1 MRSRQ
6 QNKLF
11 DESNTDADVLQ
22 ARSTIIS
29 ANNMQTYKQMDN
41 LKKEV
46 LITDSEASAIENL
59 TRSMLENLSTRDAY
73 NIALDEEGTL
83 IKNLIHSLDGLDAAE
98 KLLSSDYKFGEK
110 IEAYDAIVNSLNNQ
124 SKLQASFKTLFKEYE
139 GLKSLGDTVISFFD
153 AENLSIESVNDIY
166 TNLKNVTAK
175 YGKIEQE
182 TFNNMFKQYIGIL
195 KETDSNILQ
204 ATQDVFGSIIDG
216 NAKIMNEF
224 IDAYSKVTSIGI
236 LNMGQNIDSFKNS
249 INIFYEKASE

>member
-11 DESNTDADVLQ
+11 DEGNTDADVLQ

-83 IKNLIHSLDGLDAAE
+83 IKNLIHSLDGLDAVE
-98 KLLSSDYKFGEK
+98 KLLSSDYTFGEK
-110 IEAYDAIVNSLNNQ
+110 IKAYDAIVNSLNNQ
-124 SKLQASFKTLFKEYE
+124 SKLQTSFKTLFKEYE

-153 AENLSIESVNDIY
+153 AESLSIESVNDIY

-182 TFNNMFKQYIGIL
+182 TFKNMFKQ
-195 KETDSNILQ
+195 
-204 ATQDVFGSIIDG
+204 
-216 NAKIMNEF
+216 
-224 IDAYSKVTSIGI
+224 
-236 LNMGQNIDSFKNS
+236 
-249 INIFYEKASE
+249 